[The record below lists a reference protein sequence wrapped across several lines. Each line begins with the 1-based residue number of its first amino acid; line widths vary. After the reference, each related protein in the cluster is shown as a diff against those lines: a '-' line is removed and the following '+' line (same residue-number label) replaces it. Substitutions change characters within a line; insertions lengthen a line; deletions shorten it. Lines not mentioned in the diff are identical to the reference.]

1 MFNLKGS
8 ITALVTPMKS
18 DGEINWEGLQD
29 LIEWHISASTSGLV
43 VVGTTGESATLD
55 VSEHV
60 QLIERSVDISNGR
73 IKVIAGT
80 GANSTKEAIYLTT
93 SAKSAGADAAL
104 LVTPYYNK
112 PTQEGLYLHYQLIA
126 DEVDLPQILYN
137 VPSRTGC
144 DLLNETVLR
153 LVDHQNI
160 VGLKDAT
167 GDLARLEDFMTN
179 LDSQQKDSFALYSG
193 DDPTATEFMINGG
206 TGTISV
212 TSNIV
217 PKIISNIC
225 DYALS
230 GEAKAARELDATLV
244 RLNKILFIESNPI
257 PVKWMLNRIGR
268 ITDGIRLPLSHL
280 DTKFHDEAEEVL
292 AELNLLN

>member
-8 ITALVTPMKS
+8 ITALVTPMES

-137 VPSRTGC
+137 VPQER
-144 DLLNETVLR
+144 DV
-153 LVDHQNI
+153 
-160 VGLKDAT
+160 
-167 GDLARLEDFMTN
+167 
-179 LDSQQKDSFALYSG
+179 
-193 DDPTATEFMINGG
+193 
-206 TGTISV
+206 IS
-212 TSNIV
+212 
-217 PKIISNIC
+217 
-225 DYALS
+225 
-230 GEAKAARELDATLV
+230 
-244 RLNKILFIESNPI
+244 
-257 PVKWMLNRIGR
+257 
-268 ITDGIRLPLSHL
+268 
-280 DTKFHDEAEEVL
+280 
-292 AELNLLN
+292 

>member
-8 ITALVTPMKS
+8 ITALVTPMES

-29 LIEWHISASTSGLV
+29 LIEWHISSSTSGLV

-60 QLIERSVDISNGR
+60 QLIERTVDISNGR

-80 GANSTKEAIYLTT
+80 GANSTKEAIYLTS

-126 DEVDLPQILYN
+126 DEVDFPQILYN

-167 GDLARLEDFMTN
+167 GDLGRLEDFMTN
-179 LDSQQKDSFALYSG
+179 LDSDQKDNFALYSG

-217 PKIISNIC
+217 PKTISNIC

-230 GEAKAARELDATLV
+230 GEAKIARELDTTLV
-244 RLNKILFIESNPI
+244 RLNQMLFIESNPI

-280 DTKFHDEAEEVL
+280 DTKFHSEAEEVL

>member
-8 ITALVTPMKS
+8 ITALVTPMES
-18 DGEINWEGLQD
+18 DGEINWEGLKD
-29 LIEWHISASTSGLV
+29 LIEWHISSNTSGLV

-60 QLIERSVDISNGR
+60 QLIERAVDISNGR

-80 GANSTKEAIYLTT
+80 GANSTKEAIYLTS

-126 DEVDLPQILYN
+126 DEVDFPQILYN

-144 DLLNETVLR
+144 DLLNDTVMR

-167 GDLARLEDFMTN
+167 GDLGRLEDFVTN
-179 LDSQQKDSFALYSG
+179 LDSEQKDNFALYSG

-217 PKIISNIC
+217 PKTISNIC

-230 GEAKAARELDATLV
+230 GEAKAARDLDTTLV
-244 RLNKILFIESNPI
+244 RLNQILFIESNPI

-280 DTKFHDEAEEVL
+280 DSKFHDKAEEVL
-292 AELNLLN
+292 SELNLLN

>member
-8 ITALVTPMKS
+8 ITALVTPMES
-18 DGEINWEGLQD
+18 DGEINWEGLRD
-29 LIEWHISASTSGLV
+29 LIEWHISSNTSGLV

-60 QLIERSVDISNGR
+60 KLIERAVDISNGR

-80 GANSTKEAIYLTT
+80 GANSTKEAIYLTS

-144 DLLNETVLR
+144 DLLNDTVMR
-153 LVDHQNI
+153 LVNHQNI

-167 GDLARLEDFMTN
+167 GDLGRLEDFMTN
-179 LDSQQKDSFALYSG
+179 LDSEQKDNFALYSG

-217 PKIISNIC
+217 PKTISNIC

-230 GEAKAARELDATLV
+230 GEAKAARDLDTTLV
-244 RLNKILFIESNPI
+244 RLNQILFIESNPI

-268 ITDGIRLPLSHL
+268 ITDGIRLPLSPL
-280 DTKFHDEAEEVL
+280 DTKFHDKAEEVL

>member
-8 ITALVTPMKS
+8 ITALVTPMES
-18 DGEINWEGLQD
+18 DGEINWEGLKD
-29 LIEWHISASTSGLV
+29 LIEWHISSNTSGLV

-60 QLIERSVDISNGR
+60 QLIERAVDISNGR

-80 GANSTKEAIYLTT
+80 GANSTKEAIYLTS

-126 DEVDLPQILYN
+126 DEVDFPQILYN

-144 DLLNETVLR
+144 DLLNDTVMR

-167 GDLARLEDFMTN
+167 GDLGRLEDFMTN
-179 LDSQQKDSFALYSG
+179 LDSEQKDNFALYSG

-217 PKIISNIC
+217 PKTISNIC

-230 GEAKAARELDATLV
+230 GEAKAARDLDTTLV
-244 RLNKILFIESNPI
+244 RLNQILFIESNPI

-280 DTKFHDEAEEVL
+280 DSKFHDKAEEVL
-292 AELNLLN
+292 SELNLLN